1 MESNIKLRNI
11 MVAVFGVIIVI
22 GIVIFGLSRSG
33 ELSGTGGGPFTL
45 VIDVPEVEK
54 DEDIESL
61 VIHAIEDAR
70 SSEDDIVS
78 NEVDHAR
85 EDVVKVEK
93 VMIIPED
100 Q

>member
-1 MESNIKLRNI
+1 MDTNIKLRNI
-11 MVAVFGVIIVI
+11 MVAVFGVVIVI
-22 GIVIFGLSRSG
+22 GIVFFGLSRNG
-33 ELSGTGGGPFTL
+33 ELSGTEGGPFSL
-45 VIDVPEVEK
+45 VIDVPEASK
-54 DEDIESL
+54 DEDIESI

-78 NEVDHAR
+78 DDEEIER

-93 VMIIPED
+93 VMILPEN